1 MTTPLQLIALAG
13 IKQNQGIGVSTAL
26 TTQISSWNAQTWV
39 AQLHQAITIGGT
51 PANVPFPANVA
62 PLANSTLNVMYTIG
76 STTCPAL
83 ADALPANITNITV
96 GYAAPGVTGLIL
108 SEANAVVSA
117 NDLSKFCQAFSSATG
132 YVALTNEVINT
143 SQNSAT
149 YLGPTY
155 TNMDSLTTGDV
166 SNMNLAL
173 PAFGADL
180 LKLGKLINLQN
191 LGNLGSPAALLYQL
205 FSQGGVVP
213 DLQSSLLAQGI
224 PQSELDQITDPNYD
238 MADTYQKLA
247 YQVMVKTTGSTLEQC
262 LAILDVTTANINTL
276 ADLLN
281 PVKMFPTSFS
291 TLTTATNVGVRGI
304 YKDNQGTVNS
314 NLEQQLPQY
323 YIRELPA

>member
-1 MTTPLQLIALAG
+1 MTSPLQLIALAG

-26 TTQISSWNAQTWV
+26 TTQISSWDAQTWV
-39 AQLHQAITIGGT
+39 AQLHQAITLGGT
-51 PANVPFPANVA
+51 PANVPFPGNVA

-76 STTCPAL
+76 STTCPAFG
-83 ADALPANITNITV
+83 DAVPANVTNITV
-96 GYAAPGVTGLIL
+96 GYANPGLTGFIL
-108 SEANAVVSA
+108 GQANAVINA

-143 SQNSAT
+143 SQNSNT
-149 YLGPTY
+149 FLGPTF
-155 TNMDSLTTGDV
+155 TNMDSVTTGDV
-166 SNMNLAL
+166 SNMNLVL
-173 PAFGADL
+173 PSFGADL
-180 LKLGKLINLQN
+180 LKLGKAINLQN

-205 FSQGGVVP
+205 VSQGGIIP
-213 DLQSSLLAQGI
+213 DLQAILLSYGV
-224 PQSELDQITDPNYD
+224 PQAEIDRLADPNYD

-247 YQVMVKTTGSTLEQC
+247 YRSMTAVTGSTLEQC
-262 LAILDVTTANINTL
+262 LAVLDVTTPNITNL

-291 TLTTATNVGVRGI
+291 TLTTATTVGVRGI
-304 YKDNQGTVNS
+304 YKDTNGTVNS

>member
-39 AQLHQAITIGGT
+39 AQLHQAINIGGT

-83 ADALPANITNITV
+83 ADALPNTITNITV
-96 GYAAPGVTGLIL
+96 GYVNPGVTGLI
-108 SEANAVVSA
+108 SNEANTVINAT
-117 NDLSKFCQAFSSATG
+117 DLSKFCQAFSSATG
-132 YVALTNEVINT
+132 YVSLTNEVINT
-143 SQNSAT
+143 STNSNT
-149 YLGPTY
+149 YLGPTF
-155 TNMDSLTTGDV
+155 TSMDSLTTGDV

-191 LGNLGSPAALLYQL
+191 LGDLGSPAALLYQL
-205 FSQGGVVP
+205 FSQGGIVP
-213 DLQSSLLAQGI
+213 GVQTALLARGI
-224 PQSELDQITDPNYD
+224 PQAEINNITDPNYD
-238 MADTYQKLA
+238 MADSYQKLA
-247 YQVMVKTTGSTLEQC
+247 YQAMLTITGDTLEQV
-262 LAILDVTTANINTL
+262 LAILDVTTANINVM

-281 PVKMFPTSFS
+281 PVKLFPTSFWS
-291 TLTTATNVGVRGI
+291 LTTATTVGIRGI
-304 YKDNQGTVNS
+304 YKNSSGTVNS

-323 YIRELPA
+323 YIRDLAL

>member
-26 TTQISSWNAQTWV
+26 TTQISSWDAQTWV
-39 AQLHQAITIGGT
+39 AQLHQAITLGGT
-51 PANVPFPANVA
+51 PANVPFPGNVA

-76 STTCPAL
+76 STTCPAFG
-83 ADALPANITNITV
+83 DAVPANVTNITV
-96 GYAAPGVTGLIL
+96 GYANPGVTGFIL
-108 SEANAVVSA
+108 NQANAVINA

-132 YVALTNEVINT
+132 YVAITNEVINT

-149 YLGPTY
+149 YLGPTF
-155 TNMDSLTTGDV
+155 TGMDSLTTGDV
-166 SNMNLAL
+166 SNMSLAL

-213 DLQSSLLAQGI
+213 DLQSALLNQGI
-224 PQSELDQITDPNYD
+224 PQAELDRLGDPNYD
-238 MADTYQKLA
+238 MADSYQKLA
-247 YQVMVKTTGSTLEQC
+247 YQAMTRITGSTLEQC
-262 LAILDVTTANINTL
+262 LAILDVTTANINTM

-281 PVKMFPTSFS
+281 PVKIFPTSFY
-291 TLTTATNVGVRGI
+291 TLTTATTVGVRGI
-304 YKDNQGTVNS
+304 YKDTSGTVNS

-323 YIRELPA
+323 YIRELAL